1 MLDIG
6 WRTARLCANETYMD
20 CPYYEQLQ
28 YFGDTRIQALI
39 TLYNTRDRYMAR
51 NAIEQGR
58 QSIVSDGITM
68 SRYPS
73 GIHQFISSFSLY
85 WICMG
90 HDYWRYRGEEEYLKT
105 LLPAYRGVLSWYE
118 GFLKEDFSL
127 AFVPHWF
134 FGDWAS
140 NFEAGEPFREKDGNS
155 AFQDLLF
162 VMGLEAAADME
173 EAFGIPSYGK
183 RYRETASS
191 IKRTIKEK
199 YWDAERGLFS
209 DTRDRRNYS
218 QHVNVLA
225 ILNEAV
231 EGDEARA
238 VLERTL
244 ADTTLTQTTIYFR
257 YYLNQALKKAGLGD
271 RLLDNMQVW
280 EDQMALGLSTWAE
293 QPEPS
298 RSDCHA
304 WGSSPNIEFFRTI
317 LGIDS
322 DGPGFSRIL
331 IEPSLGKLKEVSGT
345 MPHPRGDI
353 AVKYRVDKKGSLSAE
368 ITLPEGVEGELVWKE
383 ERRPLHGG
391 FQKLTV
397 R

>member
-1 MLDIG
+1 
-6 WRTARLCANETYMD
+6 
-20 CPYYEQLQ
+20 
-28 YFGDTRIQALI
+28 
-39 TLYNTRDRYMAR
+39 MAR

-73 GIHQFISSFSLY
+73 GVHQFISSFSLY

-105 LLPAYRGVLSWYE
+105 LLPAFRGVLSWYE

-140 NFEAGEPFREKDGNS
+140 NFEAGEPFREKNGNS

-225 ILNEAV
+225 ILTGAV

-238 VLERTL
+238 VMERTL

-331 IEPSLGKLKEVSGT
+331 VEPSLGKLKEVSGS

-383 ERRPLHGG
+383 KRRPLHGG